1 MEYASTSPEN
11 QDLARE
17 LEDQIGEDS
26 AHAHAV
32 LARVARA
39 SAKFDAIGG
48 WGAGGIR
55 SFQHWMTIKT
65 GFDMHT
71 SAELLRVGQAMS
83 LLPRI
88 AAAFEAG
95 QLSFDKVRQIT
106 TVATPA
112 TEEFLLEIAQGASGA
127 QLARI
132 CRALRRIDEAN
143 APEQADDHLSRRG
156 IWMHWDDNGMLELK
170 ARLTP
175 EDAAVVQAALESI
188 TGSRPVPEP
197 PDDGVK
203 DPADDRWA
211 ARNADALV
219 SMCEHVLAGGADNLI
234 ASTAARHVVVHV
246 DVGVLTGEAADGR
259 CYVEGGAP
267 LSVGAARRLGCD
279 AEVVAVTER
288 NGLPIDVGR
297 KQRIVPER
305 LRLALHVRDRFCRFP
320 GCGVPAHRTEAHH
333 HEHWALGGGTD
344 LDNLLLLCGFHH
356 RRHHAG
362 AFRIEKTAD
371 GYSFETDDGHVI
383 QPPPRDP
390 IDLDRDLLR
399 AQHPGVGPSTPEA
412 LWGGAEMD
420 FSYAV
425 SVIADAREFA
435 EARAAPTV
443 AVSDAY
449 ATTAA

>member
-1 MEYASTSPEN
+1 VEYPSPTLAN
-11 QDLARE
+11 QDRAKA
-17 LEDQIGEDS
+17 LEDKIGEFS
-26 AHAHAV
+26 ALAHAA
-32 LARVARA
+32 LAQVAQA
-39 SAKFDAIGG
+39 SAEFDAIDG

-55 SFQHWMTIKT
+55 SFQHWLTIKA

-71 SAELLRVGQAMS
+71 GGELLRVGQAMNT
-83 LLPRI
+83 LPKL
-88 AAAFEAG
+88 AAAFATG

-112 TEEFLLEIAQGASGA
+112 TEEILIEIAHGASGS

-132 CRALRRIDEAN
+132 CRELRRIKEAN
-143 APEQADDHLSRRG
+143 EPAQADEHLSRRG
-156 IWMHWDDNGMLELK
+156 IWMHWCEDGMLELK

-197 PDDGVK
+197 ADDGVE

-211 ARNADALV
+211 ARQADALV
-219 SMCEHVLAGGADNLI
+219 AMCEHVIAGGAENLI
-234 ASTAARHVVVHV
+234 VSTAARQVVVHI
-246 DVGVLTGEAADGR
+246 DAGVLTGELSEGR
-259 CYVEGGAP
+259 CFVEGGSP
-267 LSVGAARRLGCD
+267 LSVGAARRIGCD
-279 AEVVAVTER
+279 AQVVGVVER

-333 HEHWALGGGTD
+333 YEHWAFGGETN

-356 RRHHAG
+356 RRHHDG
-362 AFRIEKTAD
+362 AYLIRKTAD

-383 QPPPRDP
+383 GPSAREP
-390 IDLDRDLLR
+390 IALDRGLLHTE
-399 AQHPGVGPSTPEA
+399 HPDIGPRTSEA
-412 LWGGAEMD
+412 LWGGEEMQ

-425 SVIADAREFA
+425 SAIWDAYELA
-435 EARAAPTV
+435 EARAP
-443 AVSDAY
+443 DG
-449 ATTAA
+449 

>member
-1 MEYASTSPEN
+1 MEYASTSLEN

-26 AHAHAV
+26 AHAHAT

-39 SAKFDAIGG
+39 SARFDEIGG

-55 SFQHWMTIKT
+55 SFEHWLTIKT

-71 SAELLRVGQAMS
+71 SAELLRVGQAMTF
-83 LLPRI
+83 LPKI

-95 QLSFDKVRQIT
+95 QLSFEKVRQIT

-127 QLARI
+127 QLAWI
-132 CRALRRIDEAN
+132 CWALRRIDEAN

-211 ARNADALV
+211 GRTAAALGGV
-219 SMCEHVLAGGADNLI
+219 CEHVVAGGAENLVT
-234 ASTAARHVVVHV
+234 STAARQVVVHV
-246 DVGVLTGEAADGR
+246 DVGVLTGESEAGR
-259 CYVEGGAP
+259 CYVEGGSP
-267 LSVGAARRLGCD
+267 LSAGAARRISCD
-279 AEVVAVTER
+279 AEVIGVVER

-297 KQRIVPER
+297 KQRFVPDR
-305 LRLALHVRDRFCRFP
+305 PRLALQVRDRFCRFP
-320 GCGVPAHRTEAHH
+320 GCGVPAQRTEAHH
-333 HEHWALGGGTD
+333 HEHWALGGETK

-356 RRHHAG
+356 RRHHEG
-362 AFRIEKTAD
+362 AYGIRKTGDGFSFEMAD
-371 GYSFETDDGHVI
+371 G
-383 QPPPRDP
+383 
-390 IDLDRDLLR
+390 
-399 AQHPGVGPSTPEA
+399 
-412 LWGGAEMD
+412 
-420 FSYAV
+420 
-425 SVIADAREFA
+425 
-435 EARAAPTV
+435 
-443 AVSDAY
+443 
-449 ATTAA
+449 

>member
-1 MEYASTSPEN
+1 MEYASTSLQN

-17 LEDQIGEDS
+17 LENQIGEDS
-26 AHAHAV
+26 ACAHAT
-32 LARVARA
+32 LARVAKA
-39 SAKFDAIGG
+39 SARFDEIEG
-48 WGAGGIR
+48 WGGGGIR
-55 SFQHWMTIKT
+55 SFQHWLTIKT

-71 SAELLRVGQAMS
+71 SAELLRVGQAMKS
-83 LLPRI
+83 LPTI
-88 AAAFEAG
+88 AAAFESG

-112 TEEFLLEIAQGASGA
+112 TDELLLEIAQGASGA

-143 APEQADDHLSRRG
+143 APQQADDHLSRRG
-156 IWMHWDDNGMLELK
+156 LWMHWDDNGMLELK
-170 ARLTP
+170 AKLTP

-197 PDDGVK
+197 TDDGVK

-219 SMCEHVLAGGADNLI
+219 AMCEHVLAGGAENLI
-234 ASTAARHVVVHV
+234 TSTAARQVVVHI
-246 DVGVLTGEAADGR
+246 DVGVLTGEADDGR
-259 CYVEGGAP
+259 CYVEGGSP
-267 LSVGAARRLGCD
+267 LSAGAARRIGCD
-279 AEVVAVTER
+279 AEVIGVIER

-333 HEHWALGGGTD
+333 HEHWALGGETV

-356 RRHHAG
+356 RRHHSG
-362 AFRIEKTAD
+362 AFHIRKTAD
-371 GYSFETDDGHVI
+371 GFSFETDDGHVI
-383 QPPPRDP
+383 QPPPREP
-390 IDLDRDLLR
+390 INQDGDLLR
-399 AQHPGVGPSTPEA
+399 AQHPDVGPSTAEA
-412 LWGGAEMD
+412 LWGGAEME

-435 EARAAPTV
+435 EARAAPTH
-443 AVSDAY
+443 
-449 ATTAA
+449 

>member
-1 MEYASTSPEN
+1 VDYASVSLEN
-11 QDLARE
+11 QDRAKALDDR
-17 LEDQIGEDS
+17 IGEFS
-26 AHAHAV
+26 AHAHAA
-32 LARVARA
+32 LAQVATA
-39 SAKFDAIGG
+39 SAEFDAIGG

-55 SFQHWMTIKT
+55 SFPHWMAIKT

-71 SAELLRVGQAMS
+71 SAELLRVGQAMKI
-83 LLPRI
+83 LPRI
-88 AAAFEAG
+88 AQAFEAG

-112 TEEFLLEIAQGASGA
+112 NEEILLEIALGASGS
-127 QLARI
+127 QLSRI
-132 CRALRRIDEAN
+132 CRALRRINEAN
-143 APEQADDHLSRRG
+143 APEQADEYLARRG
-156 IWMHWDDNGMLELK
+156 LWMHWDEHGMLELK
-170 ARLTP
+170 AKLTP

-197 PDDGVK
+197 TDDGVK

-211 ARNADALV
+211 ARSADALV
-219 SMCEHVLAGGADNLI
+219 SMCEHVLAGGAENLI
-234 ASTAARHVVVHV
+234 ASTAARQVVVHV
-246 DVGVLTGEAADGR
+246 DIGVLTGEATDSR

-267 LSVGAARRLGCD
+267 LAAGAARRLGCD

-320 GCGVPAHRTEAHH
+320 GCGVPARRTEAHH
-333 HEHWALGGGTD
+333 YEHWALGGGTD

-362 AFRIEKTAD
+362 AFRIRKTAD
-371 GYSFETDDGHVI
+371 GFSFETDDGHVI

-390 IDLDRDLLR
+390 ITLARNPDI
-399 AQHPGVGPSTPEA
+399 GPSTPEA
-412 LWGGAEMD
+412 LWGGAEME
-420 FSYAV
+420 FGYAV
-425 SVIADAREFA
+425 DVIWDACELA
-435 EARAAPTV
+435 EARAAP
-443 AVSDAY
+443 A
-449 ATTAA
+449 